1 MFACLET
8 FFGIGLIVGPTVGGA
23 LYSVG
28 GYTLPFAALGTLLIG
43 MISHKKLL
51 ITVFGHKHKIK
62 NFIKKFDIFHG
73 KISKAFGFWFIF
85 GIKLLILK
93 QNHIKMI
100 NEF

>member
-43 MISHKKLL
+43 AAIMTHFVLPSKYDEAEDIERDNEKGMLDLL
-51 ITVFGHKHKIK
+51 KIPSITLAAYRYVLK
-62 NFIKKFDIFHG
+62 
-73 KISKAFGFWFIF
+73 SKALVL
-85 GIKLLILK
+85 KL
-93 QNHIKMI
+93 
-100 NEF
+100 FS